1 MHLKSVAALI
11 WLLIIAIPVQAM
23 AVAVKVHCV
32 PGHDGSTQD
41 RAKLADHHDG
51 IAASHTHG
59 SGSPEETAHAHS
71 KVGLVDNGAV
81 DLTNL
86 AKCSACASCCVG
98 AALPVS
104 PRPMV
109 VTPSHHSPLLSPAES
124 VLEIFVP
131 GPERPPR
138 FSLV

>member
-1 MHLKSVAALI
+1 MHPKSVVALI

-23 AVAVKVHCV
+23 AVAVKVHCA
-32 PGHDGSTQD
+32 PGHVGSAQD

-51 IAASHTHG
+51 IAVSYTHG
-59 SGSPEETAHAHS
+59 PGSSEAKVHAHS
-71 KVGLVDNGAV
+71 EIGLVDNGAV

-104 PRPMV
+104 PRPMAV
-109 VTPSHHSPLLSPAES
+109 APSHHSPMLSPAES